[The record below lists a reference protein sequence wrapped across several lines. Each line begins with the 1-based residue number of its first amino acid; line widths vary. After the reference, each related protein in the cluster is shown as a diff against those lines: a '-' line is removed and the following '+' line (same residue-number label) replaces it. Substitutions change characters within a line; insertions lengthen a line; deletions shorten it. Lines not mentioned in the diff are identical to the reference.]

1 MTSRMEVEE
10 ARRRTDDTIA
20 LIRSEIERRAGITPS
35 VDRAGMERSLADARQ
50 RANVNA
56 HWGIAP
62 SWPMLGRVEV
72 LTKRVMR
79 ILLRWYIN
87 PIVEQQNEFNL
98 SVLGVLYELEAQLQ
112 VIISDMQHYEE
123 DTDQGTSI

>member
-1 MTSRMEVEE
+1 MTSRTEVKN
-10 ARRRTDDTIA
+10 AQRRTEETIA
-20 LIRSEIERRAGITPS
+20 QIRLEIERRAGITPGI
-35 VDRAGMERSLADARQ
+35 DRAGLERSLAGARR
-50 RANVNA
+50 RATVNA
-56 HWGIAP
+56 HWGIAS
-62 SWPMLGRVEV
+62 SWPIFGRVEV

-98 SVLGVLYELEAQLQ
+98 SILGVLYELEAQLQ
-112 VIISDMQHYEE
+112 VITSDLQHYED